1 MTRGRIKSYQV
12 GRASDDL
19 ETETRIKREG
29 AKERGR
35 LERIEYTKEDGIYE
49 VGKSSIEYFANE
61 PLDKA

>member
-19 ETETRIKREG
+19 ETETRVKREG

-49 VGKSSIEYFANE
+49 VRKSSIEYFANE

>member
-19 ETETRIKREG
+19 ETKTRVKREG
-29 AKERGR
+29 VKERGW
-35 LERIEYTKEDGIYE
+35 LERIEDGIYE